1 MATSSAKRKDDDVIV
16 LPADAIAADTA
27 IRERSARVLKRVKL
41 MEQAEALGADGH
53 TAEAEQLMAEAKA
66 EPADPKT
73 HPIGKAVTKHNAKA
87 KKAAAK
93 TRKTTAKKA
102 PAKKAPATTAKPKR
116 RKRRV
121 KTTDRHEGRD
131 INYPKTAEE
140 GKAHADAVRAHK
152 EQITKCPPAKAA
164 GVETTA
170 DVKNPKSEVVM
181 RKRERVT
188 KPKRTTKRTTR
199 KTTTTRRKPAAKKTT
214 ARKTTARKAPAKKT
228 TARKAASTRAAK
240 VDGGKKIRKLVKEC
254 PHNAGSK
261 RAKKWALLRNGMT
274 YQQAVDAM
282 RAKGLPTPTGY
293 LRHVEESG
301 WISIK

>member
-1 MATSSAKRKDDDVIV
+1 MATSPANGKDPDVIV

-41 MEQAEALGADGH
+41 MEQADALGADGH
-53 TAEAEQLMAEAKA
+53 TAEAEQLMAEAKGEA
-66 EPADPKT
+66 KVNPKT

-102 PAKKAPATTAKPKR
+102 APAKPKPKAKR
-116 RKRRV
+116 RKPTRAS
-121 KTTDRHEGRD
+121 DRHEGRD
-131 INYPKTAEE
+131 INYPKTAED
-140 GKAHADAVRAHK
+140 GKKHAEAVRAHK
-152 EQITKCPPAKAA
+152 EEQITKCPPAKAA